1 MNTKLKV
8 GDWVTSYRQ
17 GIWQIYRVLKCKEMD
32 PLSHLAVL
40 KTTIFSKRFVS
51 PSFKRSFSQECCD
64 PSFVKKLERKTQ
76 SKLKAFIKQN
86 PALFKLFNEYVP
98 KPVDNVY
105 NARIGIPERKNVEEI
120 EALFSRER
128 VFNELEIDPYLRSL
142 GFDTEELPSWTAQFV
157 SEDHSCRNGYL
168 VYKFH
173 SILPF

>member
-1 MNTKLKV
+1 MNTELKV
-8 GDWVTSYRQ
+8 GDWVTSYHQ
-17 GIWQIYRVLKCKEMD
+17 GIWQIYRILECKVMD
-32 PLSHLAVL
+32 PYSKLAVS

-64 PSFVKKLERKTQ
+64 PSFAEKLDRKTQ

-86 PALFKLFNEYVP
+86 SALFKLFNEYVP
-98 KPVDNVY
+98 KPVDSVY

-142 GFDTEELPSWTAQFV
+142 GFDTEELPSWTAQFL
-157 SEDHSCRNGYL
+157 SKDHVCQGGYL
-168 VYKFH
+168 VYRFQR
-173 SILPF
+173 ILEF